1 MRYGL
6 VMNQTAPTPALDEK
20 QIRRTSAA
28 MAAEMPQKNEHGQEV
43 ADLAVGDWIDGK
55 LDDETFSRPQE
66 PFFLKRRTFM
76 LTAKRAFLSAPD
88 GQPGKDDMDAF
99 NAAMY
104 GAITVDD
111 LVQAVGAW
119 NA

>member
-6 VMNQTAPTPALDEK
+6 VMNQTATTPALDEK
-20 QIRRTSAA
+20 QIRRSAA
-28 MAAEMPQKNEHGQEV
+28 TMAGEMPQNDERGLEI
-43 ADLAVGDWIDGK
+43 GDASVSRWIEGS
-55 LDDETFSRPQE
+55 LGDEEFSRPE
-66 PFFLKRRTFM
+66 DARLLKRHVFM
-76 LTAKRAFLSAPD
+76 LTAKRAFSDAPS
-88 GQPGKDDMDAF
+88 GQPSQDVMDAF

-111 LVQAVGAW
+111 LVAAVGAW